1 MNLIPALMSSALLT
15 SVIVT
20 TALVF
25 VVLAA
30 LTGRAKKRRNR
41 LQKNLAMFLR
51 LESEWKNARTRM
63 YLAGPMGTSK
73 QESTKYTNSS
83 TNRDFV
89 RYIGG

>member
-1 MNLIPALMSSALLT
+1 VNLTPVMTI
-15 SVIVT
+15 SVILT

-25 VVLAA
+25 AVLVAI
-30 LTGRAKKRRNR
+30 TRHAKIRRNR
-41 LQKNLAMFLR
+41 IRKSLAVYLR
-51 LESEWKNARTRM
+51 LEAEWKNARTRM
-63 YLAGPMGTSK
+63 YLAGPMGTVG